1 MEIVFLETIS
11 LGDDINLDRFDE
23 LGHVTKYRDTPV
35 ELVPERV
42 KDADVVVINKIP
54 MNEKTLAG
62 ASHLKLVAV
71 TATGMDNIDRA
82 YTDSHGILSA
92 NVAGYSTEAV
102 AQHTFALMFYVL
114 HKLAYYDHYVKSGAY
129 CTSAQFSHFEQNFQ
143 SLTERPGVLSAWER
157 SENVWHPMHRNLAAT
172 LFIIQHPGKIRIS
185 RMRA

>member
-71 TATGMDNIDRA
+71 YRQPRHPVSECSRLFYGSSGTAYIC
-82 YTDSHGILSA
+82 TDVLCSA
-92 NVAGYSTEAV
+92 
-102 AQHTFALMFYVL
+102 
-114 HKLAYYDHYVKSGAY
+114 
-129 CTSAQFSHFEQNFQ
+129 
-143 SLTERPGVLSAWER
+143 
-157 SENVWHPMHRNLAAT
+157 
-172 LFIIQHPGKIRIS
+172 
-185 RMRA
+185 

>member
-62 ASHLKLVAV
+62 ASE
-71 TATGMDNIDRA
+71 TGSRN
-82 YTDSHGILSA
+82 
-92 NVAGYSTEAV
+92 GYGNG
-102 AQHTFALMFYVL
+102 QY
-114 HKLAYYDHYVKSGAY
+114 
-129 CTSAQFSHFEQNFQ
+129 
-143 SLTERPGVLSAWER
+143 
-157 SENVWHPMHRNLAAT
+157 
-172 LFIIQHPGKIRIS
+172 
-185 RMRA
+185 

>member
-82 YTDSHGILSA
+82 YTDSHGIWSA
-92 NVAGYSTEAV
+92 AIRRKQWHSI
-102 AQHTFALMFYVL
+102 HL
-114 HKLAYYDHYVKSGAY
+114 H
-129 CTSAQFSHFEQNFQ
+129 
-143 SLTERPGVLSAWER
+143 
-157 SENVWHPMHRNLAAT
+157 
-172 LFIIQHPGKIRIS
+172 
-185 RMRA
+185 

>member
-71 TATGMDNIDRA
+71 TADIRQQRIDASSNR
-82 YTDSHGILSA
+82 TR
-92 NVAGYSTEAV
+92 
-102 AQHTFALMFYVL
+102 
-114 HKLAYYDHYVKSGAY
+114 
-129 CTSAQFSHFEQNFQ
+129 Q
-143 SLTERPGVLSAWER
+143 SLRLRCPSIGFKYNGTAVSGI
-157 SENVWHPMHRNLAAT
+157 
-172 LFIIQHPGKIRIS
+172 FIRDNNIHLH
-185 RMRA
+185 

>member
-71 TATGMDNIDRA
+71 TATESPRIYLLSEQPA
-82 YTDSHGILSA
+82 EETDWDCFYPGSTPASACSFLRSH
-92 NVAGYSTEAV
+92 
-102 AQHTFALMFYVL
+102 QPDC
-114 HKLAYYDHYVKSGAY
+114 KQSG
-129 CTSAQFSHFEQNFQ
+129 F
-143 SLTERPGVLSAWER
+143 PV
-157 SENVWHPMHRNLAAT
+157 P
-172 LFIIQHPGKIRIS
+172 
-185 RMRA
+185 

>member
-71 TATGMDNIDRA
+71 TADIRQQRIDASSNRTG
-82 YTDSHGILSA
+82 
-92 NVAGYSTEAV
+92 
-102 AQHTFALMFYVL
+102 
-114 HKLAYYDHYVKSGAY
+114 
-129 CTSAQFSHFEQNFQ
+129 Q
-143 SLTERPGVLSAWER
+143 SLRLRRPC
-157 SENVWHPMHRNLAAT
+157 
-172 LFIIQHPGKIRIS
+172 Q
-185 RMRA
+185 RM

>member
-62 ASHLKLVAV
+62 ASHLELGAGLSVREWIILPGHIQ
-71 TATGMDNIDRA
+71 TATA
-82 YTDSHGILSA
+82 SC
-92 NVAGYSTEAV
+92 
-102 AQHTFALMFYVL
+102 Q
-114 HKLAYYDHYVKSGAY
+114 
-129 CTSAQFSHFEQNFQ
+129 
-143 SLTERPGVLSAWER
+143 
-157 SENVWHPMHRNLAAT
+157 
-172 LFIIQHPGKIRIS
+172 
-185 RMRA
+185 RM

>member
-82 YTDSHGILSA
+82 GLQYKSQYSQPGNSA
-92 NVAGYSTEAV
+92 
-102 AQHTFALMFYVL
+102 
-114 HKLAYYDHYVKSGAY
+114 
-129 CTSAQFSHFEQNFQ
+129 
-143 SLTERPGVLSAWER
+143 
-157 SENVWHPMHRNLAAT
+157 
-172 LFIIQHPGKIRIS
+172 
-185 RMRA
+185 